1 MLIEA
6 VLKIEILYFKSEL
19 LMKKE
24 LFNQLIKHTIK
35 SKNGFNKISL
45 ILKIQIPYLK
55 QLMGQM
61 MQSPYKLLWK

>member
-19 LMKKE
+19 LIKKE

-61 MQSPYKLLWK
+61 MQSPYKLL

>member
-1 MLIEA
+1 VLIEA

-19 LMKKE
+19 LIKKE

-61 MQSPYKLLWK
+61 MQSPYKLL

>member
-1 MLIEA
+1 VLIEA